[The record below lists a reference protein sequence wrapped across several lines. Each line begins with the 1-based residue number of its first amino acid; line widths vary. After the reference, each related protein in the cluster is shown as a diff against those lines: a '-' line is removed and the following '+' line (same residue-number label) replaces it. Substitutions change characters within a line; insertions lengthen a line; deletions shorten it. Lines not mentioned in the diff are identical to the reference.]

1 MTNIKKLL
9 STVTAII
16 LSAAMLAGCGA
27 DENHEN
33 TTATHTPE
41 ATSPTS
47 TQNNK
52 DDNSVR
58 DDAGNIMDDAGDAV
72 DNAGKAVGDTMKD
85 VGDSMKN

>member
-1 MTNIKKLL
+1 MKNLRL
-9 STVTAII
+9 ALAGALCVM
-16 LSAAMLAGCGA
+16 MLTGCGA

-52 DDNSVR
+52 DDNSMR
-58 DDAGNIMDDAGDAV
+58 YDAGNMMDDVGDAV
-72 DNAGKAVGDTMKD
+72 DNAGEAVGDTVKD